1 MEKKITKRER
11 FMELRAIVVDNA
23 DLVAFIDNEIN
34 LLDKKKNVERKP
46 TATQL
51 ENEGLRAKILVALAE
66 VDEPK
71 PIKEIQGMVAEL
83 NGLSNQRVSRLL
95 KDLVDNGK
103 VVKTYV
109 KKVAHFA
116 LA

>member
-1 MEKKITKRER
+1 MANKKTKRDY
-11 FMELRAIVVDNA
+11 FMELRELVGDNA
-23 DLVAFIDNEIN
+23 DLIGFIDNELG
-34 LLDKKKNVERKP
+34 LLDKKKNAERKP

-71 PIKEIQGMVAEL
+71 SIKEIQGMVAEL
-83 NGLSNQRVSRLL
+83 NDLSNQRVSRLL

>member
-1 MEKKITKRER
+1 MEKKITKRDR
-11 FMELRAIVVDNA
+11 FMELRAIVGDNA
-23 DLVAFIDNEIN
+23 DLVAFIDHELE
-34 LLDKKKNVERKP
+34 LLDKKRGAERKP

-51 ENEGLRAKILVALAE
+51 ENEGLRAKILAVLAE

-71 PIKEIQGMVAEL
+71 TIKEIQGMVAEL
-83 NGLSNQRVSRLL
+83 NDLSNQRVSRLL

>member
-1 MEKKITKRER
+1 MEKITKRDR
-11 FMELRAIVVDNA
+11 FMELRAIVGDNA
-23 DLVAFIDNEIN
+23 DLVAFIDHELE
-34 LLDKKKNVERKP
+34 LLDKKRGAERKP

-51 ENEGLRAKILVALAE
+51 ENEGLRAKILAVLAE

-71 PIKEIQGMVAEL
+71 TIKEIQGMVAEL
-83 NGLSNQRVSRLL
+83 NDLSNQRVSRLL